1 MWSKATFFHCFTVTY
16 ASVKQTGKCCQW
28 KDSECFWS
36 VPFILHYCFIAAPA
50 WNRLTQLSQIITKS
64 PGQQRSSSFSK
75 PSVMNRMLR
84 LFFSL
89 LFLFPSTQDAL
100 SVSSWA
106 SSICWAP
113 CGLGGLI
120 WAMQSCSALLST
132 ARMRGA
138 TRTPTSEIHS
148 ATLARDCWK
157 WFTAAVCW
165 DYRNLCLGCV
175 CWLPQPVQRFPLG
188 LKSTPFTAIGQ
199 RLELLQQITHVG
211 KTATSYTRSPTPQGI
226 ELKKIN

>member
-1 MWSKATFFHCFTVTY
+1 M
-16 ASVKQTGKCCQW
+16 
-28 KDSECFWS
+28 
-36 VPFILHYCFIAAPA
+36 PFILHYCFIAALA

-75 PSVMNRMLR
+75 LPVMNLMLR
-84 LFFSL
+84 LL
-89 LFLFPSTQDAL
+89 LSVPFLFPSAQDAL

-106 SSICWAP
+106 SSHLLGSLP
-113 CGLGGLI
+113 SGLGGLT
-120 WAMQSCSALLST
+120 WAMQSFSALPST
-132 ARMRGA
+132 VRMRGA
-138 TRTPTSEIHS
+138 IHTHTSEIHS

-175 CWLPQPVQRFPLG
+175 CWLPQPAQRFPLG
-188 LKSTPFTAIGQ
+188 LKSTPFTAISQ
-199 RLELLQQITHVG
+199 QLKLLQQITHVG

-226 ELKKIN
+226 ELKKIK